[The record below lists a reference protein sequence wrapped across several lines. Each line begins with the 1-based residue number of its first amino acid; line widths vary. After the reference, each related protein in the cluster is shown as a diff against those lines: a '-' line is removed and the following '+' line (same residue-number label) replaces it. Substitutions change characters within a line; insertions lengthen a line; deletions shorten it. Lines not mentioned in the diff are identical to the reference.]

1 VLGEELR
8 PGLGT
13 WTAHHDEWGQDV
25 RGFAIVEDERLILVD
40 PLLVGGQWDE
50 LAATR
55 GERALDVLATIHY
68 HVRSGGEVRERH
80 PDARIWAFQG
90 DRDEIA
96 ERAPVDRAFAIGEAL
111 PGGLV
116 AIGPLPREEV
126 VFWDA
131 ARAALFAGDVL
142 LGDGVEG
149 DGLGLCPEPW
159 LDGASL
165 DTLRAGLAPVLELPV
180 ELVLTAHGAPTVT
193 GGHAALAAALAALEG

>member
-8 PGLGT
+8 PGLRT
-13 WTAHHDEWGQDV
+13 WTAHHEEWGQEV

-40 PLLVGGQWDE
+40 ALLVGAQWDD
-50 LAATR
+50 LAVLR
-55 GERALDVLATIHY
+55 GGRALDVLATLHY
-68 HVRSGGEVRERH
+68 HVRSGAEVRERH
-80 PDARIWAFQG
+80 PEATIWAFEG
-90 DRDEIA
+90 DREKIT
-96 ERAPVDRAFAIGEAL
+96 ERTAVDRTFAIGEEL
-111 PGGLV
+111 PGGLA

-142 LGDGVEG
+142 LGDGAEG
-149 DGLGLCPEPW
+149 AGLGLCPEPW

-180 ELVLTAHGAPTVT
+180 GLVLTAHGAPTL
-193 GGHAALAAALAALEG
+193 GGGAEALASAVAA

>member
-8 PGLGT
+8 PGLRT
-13 WTAHHDEWGQDV
+13 WTAHHEEWGQEV
-25 RGFAIVEDERLILVD
+25 RGFAIVAGERLILVD
-40 PLLVGGQWDE
+40 PLLAGEQWDD
-50 LAATR
+50 LAALR
-55 GERALDVLATIHY
+55 DGRALDVLATIHY
-68 HVRSGGEVRERH
+68 HVRSGAEVRERH
-80 PDARIWAFQG
+80 PEAKVWAFEG

-96 ERAPVDRAFAIGEAL
+96 KRTAVDRTFAIGEEL

-142 LGDGVEG
+142 LGDGAEG
-149 DGLGLCPEPW
+149 AGLGLCPEPW

-165 DTLRAGLAPVLELPV
+165 DTLRAALAPVLELPV
-180 ELVLTAHGAPTVT
+180 DLVLTAHGAPTL
-193 GGHAALAAALAALEG
+193 GGGGEALASAVAA

>member
-8 PGLGT
+8 PGLRT
-13 WTAHHDEWGQDV
+13 WTAHHEEWGQEV

-40 PLLVGGQWDE
+40 PLLVGAQWDD
-50 LAATR
+50 LAALR
-55 GERALDVLATIHY
+55 GGRALDVLATLHY
-68 HVRSGGEVRERH
+68 HVRSGAEVRERH
-80 PDARIWAFQG
+80 PNATLWAFEG
-90 DRDEIA
+90 DREEIA
-96 ERAPVDRAFAIGEAL
+96 ARTPVDRTFAIGEEL

-131 ARAALFAGDVL
+131 AGAALFAGDVL
-142 LGDGVEG
+142 LGDGAEG
-149 DGLGLCPEPW
+149 AGLGLCPEPW

-180 ELVLTAHGAPTVT
+180 DLVLTAHGAPTVS
-193 GGHAALAAALAALEG
+193 GGAEALASAVAA